1 MSSTKTLAIAASFAL
16 LASGAAPEG
25 WFLAGSTPAQYD
37 TGIDSKAFFN
47 DHSSAYLKSVT
58 DSTNGFGTLMQAFSA
73 APYLGK
79 RIRFSAYVQSQN
91 VANWAGLWMRVDASA
106 AAKAKAPPVL
116 AFYNMANR
124 PIKGSTGWQRYEVVL
139 DVPETAAGIALGI
152 LLDGN
157 GTVWLNSSN
166 IEIVSLAVPTTS
178 MLPSKQPEGPRNLDF
193 QNK

>member
-1 MSSTKTLAIAASFAL
+1 MASLKTLAIATAFAL

-25 WFLAGSTPAQYD
+25 WVLLGSRPGNYD

-58 DSTNGFGTLMQAFSA
+58 DTTDGFGTLMQQFSA
-73 APYLGK
+73 APYAGK
-79 RIRFSAYVQSQN
+79 RIRFSAYVQSQG
-91 VANWAGLWMRVDASA
+91 VANWAGLWMRVDASV
-106 AAKAKAPPVL
+106 AAKNQAPRTL
-116 AFYNMANR
+116 AFDNMAKR
-124 PIKGSTGWQRYEVVL
+124 PIKGSTGWHRYEIVL
-139 DVPETAAGIALGI
+139 DVPETAAGIAMGI
-152 LLDGN
+152 LLGGN

-178 MLPSKQPEGPRNLDF
+178 INQPSQPEGPRNLDF